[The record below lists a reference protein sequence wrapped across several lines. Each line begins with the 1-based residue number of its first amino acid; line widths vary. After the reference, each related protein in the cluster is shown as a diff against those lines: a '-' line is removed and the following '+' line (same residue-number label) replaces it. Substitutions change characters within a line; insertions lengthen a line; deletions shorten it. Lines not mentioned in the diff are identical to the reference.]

1 MLELRS
7 GTTNAITLLPITK
20 YFYYFHLSSFF
31 FLFSFFTLFY
41 SIVDIKSY
49 IFQHLVLVIELNSK
63 FYDKDL
69 LFMSRTLGDVIIN

>member
-7 GTTNAITLLPITK
+7 GTTNAITPPNHEIFLP
-20 YFYYFHLSSFF
+20 LSSFF

>member
-1 MLELRS
+1 MQLLFS
-7 GTTNAITLLPITK
+7 QSQNIFTLSPFI
-20 YFYYFHLSSFF
+20 FFF

>member
-7 GTTNAITLLPITK
+7 GTTNAITPPNHKIFLP
-20 YFYYFHLSSFF
+20 LSPFIFF

>member
-7 GTTNAITLLPITK
+7 GTTDAITLFPITK
-20 YFYYFHLSSFF
+20 YFYPFTFHL
-31 FLFSFFTLFY
+31 FLFSFFFFTLFY